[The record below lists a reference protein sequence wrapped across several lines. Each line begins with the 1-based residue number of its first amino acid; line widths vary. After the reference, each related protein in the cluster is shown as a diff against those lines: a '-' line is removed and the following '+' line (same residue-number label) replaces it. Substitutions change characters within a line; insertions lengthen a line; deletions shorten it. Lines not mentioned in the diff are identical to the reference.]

1 MFRKKAITFKT
12 AAIIVVALHI
22 AGFAGL
28 HGLASYKS
36 SKRKQ
41 ELAEKKQ
48 QMLNAP
54 PSSSKDWPT
63 TATTTKPKVTEVP
76 KEVVQQLK
84 EQSKARQLEEIVKEF
99 EKEEQKTE
107 NSFNKVVP
115 MVTAALPKVVPMVTA
130 ALPKVDDS
138 KLKNAF
144 LATRQSN
151 TRPTERKVTYTSH
164 KKNDEYI
171 VQKSVKEV
179 NKFIVNAIPSEK
191 EIVKQLDY
199 YQTQFDT
206 AKEIV
211 LEEITT
217 RVVSS
222 RPVLQ

>member
-28 HGLASYKS
+28 QGLASYKS

-84 EQSKARQLEEIVKEF
+84 EQSKSRQLEKIVKEF
-99 EKEEQKTE
+99 EKEEPKTE
-107 NSFNKVVP
+107 NSFN
-115 MVTAALPKVVPMVTA
+115 KVVPMVTA

-164 KKNDEYI
+164 KKSDEYI
-171 VQKSVKEV
+171 VQKGVKEV

-222 RPVLQ
+222 RPVLH